1 MHFYKWN
8 TILETF
14 LISRINAIWL
24 LNMLML
30 ESRMKGQ
37 IERLAFSSGFSAA
50 FKKNH
55 LYIARSNV
63 L

>member
-1 MHFYKWN
+1 MKYNTWN
-8 TILETF
+8 I

-30 ESRMKGQ
+30 ESCLKGQ
-37 IERLAFSSGFSAA
+37 IEMLAFSSGFSAA
-50 FKKNH
+50 VKKKNH
-55 LYIARSNV
+55 LYIALSNV